1 MKGQLLTL
9 KKLLEKISNK
19 PASSSD
25 WRLETFASKLEDSG
39 SGEVLLVVDVDV
51 DRIVVCGV
59 SVDVV
64 LIMNPEDLDT
74 GALVVAGIVVEVVDT
89 LDTLGDVGIKLRGKV
104 VESYSEKVLF

>member
-1 MKGQLLTL
+1 M
-9 KKLLEKISNK
+9 
-19 PASSSD
+19 
-25 WRLETFASKLEDSG
+25 FASKLEDSG

-64 LIMNPEDLDT
+64 LIMNAEDLDT

>member
-64 LIMNPEDLDT
+64 SIMNAEDLDT
-74 GALVVAGIVVEVVDT
+74 GALVVVEVVDT

-104 VESYSEKVLF
+104 VESYSKKVLF